1 MTKNFTLNHILT
13 ALPFVLCSI
22 LSGCQNLIDTPQL
35 SCPSMKMS
43 VNLRE
48 ITKKMQLNSNVIFKT
63 QTDSGGI
70 KYLST
75 EALCDSFKI
84 LFNLKDGMFS
94 EQSMLNDSFHLHTY
108 PFLKGK
114 IDGGLVV
121 IAMATDQGYNFLETD
136 TSSITLTRMNLKT
149 QTISGYFY
157 FEAGDGKVTGN
168 GIFESA
174 CYVSLE

>member
-1 MTKNFTLNHILT
+1 MIKNFTLNRILT
-13 ALPFVLCSI
+13 ALPIFLLSI
-22 LSGCQNLIDTPQL
+22 LLGCQNLIDTPQL

-43 VNLRE
+43 VTLQA
-48 ITKKMQLNSNVIFKT
+48 ITKNMQLNSNVIFKVH
-63 QTDSGGI
+63 TDSGGI

-94 EQSMLNDSFHLHTY
+94 EQGMQNDSFHLQTY

-136 TSSITLTRMNLKT
+136 TSSITITRMNLKS
-149 QTISGYFY
+149 QTLSGYFY
-157 FEAGDGKVTGN
+157 FEAGNGEVTGN
-168 GIFESA
+168 GTFESA
-174 CYVSLE
+174 CYVSME